1 MSSPLSEQGRDASSF
16 LFMFRAENEMF
27 SLKKKRVRGV
37 KPARERSERVFCCSN
52 PELLEC
58 LFMSRDALERKM
70 VTSAAAI

>member
-16 LFMFRAENEMF
+16 LFMFREENEMF
-27 SLKKKRVRGV
+27 SLIKKRESV

-52 PELLEC
+52 LELLEC
-58 LFMSRDALERKM
+58 LFMSRDVLERKM